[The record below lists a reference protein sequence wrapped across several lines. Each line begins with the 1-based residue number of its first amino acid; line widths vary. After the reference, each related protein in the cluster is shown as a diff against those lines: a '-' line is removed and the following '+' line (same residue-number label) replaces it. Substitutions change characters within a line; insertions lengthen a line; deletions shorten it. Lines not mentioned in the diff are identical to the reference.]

1 MAKFKKI
8 AILTSGGDAPGMN
21 ACIRAVTLAGLAQGL
36 EIIGFKHGYNGLLN
50 DEWITLDEPD
60 VRHLIHQGG
69 TLLKS
74 ARCKVFP
81 QVESVKTA
89 AKVLEKNA
97 VDALFVIGGNGS
109 FQGAVHLSNYWSG
122 QIIGLPGTID
132 NDIDGTDTTIGF
144 HTATDTAL
152 DAIDKIRD
160 TADAFERIF
169 IVEVMG
175 RDSGFLAVNIGI
187 ASGAEQIISPELCDI
202 EQLALSH
209 IADKIRTACL
219 HRHDSSYIIVLAEN
233 YWPGGASALAKELN
247 SILDSDCRPCVLGYI
262 QRGGKPVSEDRI
274 LATKL
279 GVAAVEA
286 AKEGK
291 TGIMIGQVNAKI
303 SEYPLI
309 CTNEQT
315 KMVDSYLLK
324 IQKEVLSD
332 I

>member
-1 MAKFKKI
+1 MPTKTV

-21 ACIRAVTLAGLAQGL
+21 ACIRAITLACLADNCRVL
-36 EIIGFKHGYNGLLN
+36 GFKHGYNGLLN
-50 DEWITLDEPD
+50 NDWVDLDEPT

-69 TLLKS
+69 TILKS

-81 QVESVKTA
+81 QQRSAQKA
-89 AKVLEKNA
+89 ANVLDANNIS
-97 VDALFVIGGNGS
+97 ALFVIGGDGS
-109 FQGAVHLSNYWSG
+109 FKGALHLSQHWQG

-132 NDIDGTDTTIGF
+132 NDIDGTDATIGF

-175 RDSGFLAVNIGI
+175 RNSGFLALNVGI
-187 ASGAEQIISPELCDI
+187 ACGAEQIISPEFFDRQDVDI
-202 EQLALSH
+202 DTIVSKINLA
-209 IADKIRTACL
+209 CE

-233 YWPGGASALAKELN
+233 YWPGGANALAEALN
-247 SILDSDCRPCVLGYI
+247 KRLSSDCRPCVLGYI

-286 AKEGK
+286 LQQGK
-291 TGIMIGQVNAKI
+291 TGIMIGQVNAKVC
-303 SEYPLI
+303 EYPLQ
-309 CTNEQT
+309 QT
-315 KMVDSYLLK
+315 AAKAKQVDNYLLS
-324 IQKEVLSD
+324 IQKRILGQV
-332 I
+332 

>member
-1 MAKFKKI
+1 MKNIEKV

-21 ACIRAVTLAGLAQGL
+21 ACIRAITLTALAQGI
-36 EIIGFKHGYNGLLN
+36 EVIGFRHGYNGLLN
-50 DEWITLDEPD
+50 DDWMALDEPQ

-74 ARCKVFP
+74 ARCSEFPKVASA
-81 QVESVKTA
+81 QKA
-89 AKVLEKNA
+89 AAVLQSNDID
-97 VDALFVIGGNGS
+97 VLFIIGGNGS
-109 FQGAVHLSNYWSG
+109 FKGAVHLGHYWQG

-175 RDSGFLAVNIGI
+175 RESGYLAVNVGI
-187 ASGAEQIISPELCDI
+187 ACGAEQIISPEFANNGDS
-202 EQLALSH
+202 ALEH
-209 IADKIRTACL
+209 IAEKIKTAIA

-233 YWPGGASALAKELN
+233 YWPGGATGLAAELN
-247 SILDSDCRPCVLGYI
+247 KVLQSDCRPCVLGYI
-262 QRGGKPVSEDRI
+262 QRGGTPVSEDRI

-279 GVAAVEA
+279 GVASVQA
-286 AKEGK
+286 ALDGK
-291 TGIMIGQVNAKI
+291 TGIMIGQVNTQV
-303 SEYPLI
+303 SEYPLVK
-309 CTNEQT
+309 TDD
-315 KMVDSYLLK
+315 KKKHVDGYLLQ
-324 IQKEVLSD
+324 IQQDILSRV
-332 I
+332 